1 MRSVLDEWLDAL
13 DEEVVRR
20 RAVFFQLQHDC
31 QDQAR
36 LADNYYMRSWFRTPN
51 EPEDGVLF
59 LSGYQKV
66 AWVIL
71 AALGIYVL
79 LFR

>member
-1 MRSVLDEWLDAL
+1 MG
-13 DEEVVRR
+13 
-20 RAVFFQLQHDC
+20 
-31 QDQAR
+31 
-36 LADNYYMRSWFRTPN
+36 SWFRTPN

-79 LFR
+79 LFK

>member
-1 MRSVLDEWLDAL
+1 MTPTAT
-13 DEEVVRR
+13 
-20 RAVFFQLQHDC
+20 
-31 QDQAR
+31 
-36 LADNYYMRSWFRTPN
+36 LADISYMGSWFRTPK

-71 AALGIYVL
+71 AALAIYVL
-79 LFR
+79 LFQ